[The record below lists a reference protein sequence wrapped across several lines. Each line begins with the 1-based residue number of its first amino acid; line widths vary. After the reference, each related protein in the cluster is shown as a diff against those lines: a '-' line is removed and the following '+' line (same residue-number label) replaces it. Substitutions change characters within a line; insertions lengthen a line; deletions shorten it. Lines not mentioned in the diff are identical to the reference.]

1 VLPKYSYCWL
11 PIEAVLKR
19 FFAGRGLPAELA
31 GQKAYLGQSEF
42 TINITIRKKKNIE
55 DILSLKIIL
64 RISKSEDNQY
74 SCYRTT
80 ESN

>member
-42 TINITIRKKKNIE
+42 IINITIRKK
-55 DILSLKIIL
+55 IIL
-64 RISKSEDNQY
+64 K
-74 SCYRTT
+74 TF
-80 ESN
+80 